1 MIGHAILREIVG
13 ADALRTVAG
22 ADLTF
27 AVSGDGG
34 TLLFHLGLVQPR
46 TQHRQRFLLVLV
58 LAALVLTLYDR
69 VGRDMRHADGRGG
82 LVDVLTARTGC
93 AERVNA

>member
-22 ADLTF
+22 ADLAF
-27 AVSGDGG
+27 SVGGDGR

-46 TQHRQRFLLVLV
+46 TQNRQRLVLVFV
-58 LAALVLTLYDR
+58 LAALILTLYDR
-69 VGRDMRHADGRGG
+69 VGRDMRHADGGRGF
-82 LVDVLTARTGC
+82 VNVLAARAGG
-93 AERVNA
+93 AERVDA

>member
-13 ADALRTVAG
+13 ADALRAVAG

-46 TQHRQRFLLVLV
+46 TQHGQRFLLVLV
-58 LAALVLTLYDR
+58 LAALVLTLDDR
-69 VGRDMRHADGRGG
+69 VGRDMRHADSGRGF
-82 LVDVLTARTGC
+82 VNVLAARAGG
-93 AERVNA
+93 AERVDA